1 MKVKQEAKMMWCPSE
16 EYVQTSSIFK
26 FMEYAGNKIQIK
38 FGKSCIATDQLL
50 QVQEVGVIVVTT
62 SLEVIYW

>member
-16 EYVQTSSIFK
+16 EYVQTSNIFK
-26 FMEYAGNKIQIK
+26 FMEYASNKIQIK

>member
-16 EYVQTSSIFK
+16 ECVQTSNIFK
-26 FMEYAGNKIQIK
+26 FMEYASNKVQIK
-38 FGKSCIATDQLL
+38 FGKSCIATDYL

-62 SLEVIYW
+62 SLEAIYW

>member
-16 EYVQTSSIFK
+16 EYVQTSSLFK
-26 FMEYAGNKIQIK
+26 FMEYASNKIQIK